1 MCGDTC
7 STSTYPNITTSK
19 CESCNAACSSCTGP
33 LNSECSA
40 CSSNYYLYST
50 TCSIYCP
57 TGYYK
62 DSSECKEC
70 DDACKTC
77 TSLIVCTSCNSGY
90 FYYNG

>member
-1 MCGDTC
+1 MHY
-7 STSTYPNITTSK
+7 S
-19 CESCNAACSSCTGP
+19 NAACSSCTGP

-70 DDACKTC
+70 DDACKV
-77 TSLIVCTSCNSGY
+77 LIIIFFFFFEKKN
-90 FYYNG
+90 